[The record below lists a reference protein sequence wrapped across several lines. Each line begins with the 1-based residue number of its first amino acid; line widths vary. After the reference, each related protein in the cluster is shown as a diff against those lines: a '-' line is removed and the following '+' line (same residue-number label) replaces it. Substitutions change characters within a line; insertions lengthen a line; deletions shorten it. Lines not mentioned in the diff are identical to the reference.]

1 MEKIRIESLL
11 DEKPVEEFPEVKSL
25 GDVMFQ
31 LTRFHNSQNELSDR
45 INELH
50 RELEEAESDLV
61 YAEQAFEHYA
71 DLLESYRKRYL
82 E

>member
-1 MEKIRIESLL
+1 MEKISIESLL
-11 DEKPVEEFPEVKSL
+11 DGKPVEEFPEVKSL

-31 LTRFHNSQNELSDR
+31 LTRFHNRKSNLSDQ
-45 INELH
+45 IKDLN

-71 DLLESYRKRYL
+71 DLLESYRKGNQA
-82 E
+82 